1 MKSQEQSPARVDI
14 LFFVFARE
22 LCRAGLAL
30 EVFDATFG
38 KLFHEIR
45 PQRDMWLIGDRRAD
59 QGSAVE
65 ASLSGCHY
73 AFLRGLVH
81 NGTGRG
87 LTTSRRRAR
96 DASSSRPVSFI
107 VSSRLALPI
116 AATARSVA
124 IVRGSGGLAQAMW
137 PNWGSSRVARATGLS
152 TTVTS

>member
-1 MKSQEQSPARVDI
+1 
-14 LFFVFARE
+14 
-22 LCRAGLAL
+22 
-30 EVFDATFG
+30 
-38 KLFHEIR
+38 
-45 PQRDMWLIGDRRAD
+45 MWLIGDRRAD

-65 ASLSGCHY
+65 ASFSGCHY

-124 IVRGSGGLAQAMW
+124 HR
-137 PNWGSSRVARATGLS
+137 SRVRRPRASDVAELGFLACSARDKS
-152 TTVTS
+152 